1 MGYNEDDTVSALA
14 FRRDVCVQS
23 FAGAYDSAPVFQ
35 PGRDEDR
42 VGLEAIPPLPGV
54 WHAVF
59 PVHRVDRR
67 CVPRKENP
75 AMKRILAVLFALIL
89 SASSLA
95 FAAAEEETAPQT
107 IEPTSHILVVY
118 FSATGTTKGVAE
130 KLAEGLSADLYE
142 IVPEE
147 PYTDAD
153 LNWNDRKSR
162 TSIEMDD
169 FSCRPAFAGELPD
182 LAAWDTVLIGYP
194 IWWGDVPRIVSNFV
208 ENVDLTDKTL
218 AVFFTSGGSGL
229 GSSMKHLEE
238 QAGAGS
244 WLEGRR
250 FTAGVTVEELANWAK
265 GLGIEP

>member
-1 MGYNEDDTVSALA
+1 
-14 FRRDVCVQS
+14 
-23 FAGAYDSAPVFQ
+23 
-35 PGRDEDR
+35 
-42 VGLEAIPPLPGV
+42 
-54 WHAVF
+54 
-59 PVHRVDRR
+59 
-67 CVPRKENP
+67 
-75 AMKRILAVLFALIL
+75 MKKMLAVLTVLTLI
-89 SASSLA
+89 ASCMSLA
-95 FAAAEEETAPQT
+95 FAEEAASAAEA

-153 LNWNDRKSR
+153 LNYNNSKSR
-162 TSIEMDD
+162 TSIETDD
-169 FSCRPAFAGELPD
+169 PSCRPAIAGELPD
-182 LAAWDTVLIGYP
+182 LSAYDTVLIGYP

-238 QAGAGS
+238 QAGTGT
-244 WLEGRR
+244 WLEGKR
-250 FTAGVTVEELANWAK
+250 FSSRTTVEELTEWAVS
-265 GLGIEP
+265 LGIEP